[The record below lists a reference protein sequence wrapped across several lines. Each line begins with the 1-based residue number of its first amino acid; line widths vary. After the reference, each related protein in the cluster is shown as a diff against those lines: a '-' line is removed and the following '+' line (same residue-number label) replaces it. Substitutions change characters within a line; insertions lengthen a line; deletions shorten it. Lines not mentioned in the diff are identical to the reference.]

1 MRPRSAGG
9 SSLTASDREGVMQP
23 SRRRFLRLTA
33 GAVALTAAPSV
44 ANAQGFP
51 SRYVRF
57 VIPFPPGGTADPVA
71 RVLANRLSE
80 VWGQQVVV
88 DNRGGAA
95 GNIAA
100 QAVAQAEPDG
110 HTFLLGSIFLA
121 TNPFLFSSVGYDPVT
136 DLAPVTQVGAFPN
149 LMVVPNSS
157 PARSV
162 GEFIAHAKA
171 GRGRVSFASNGI
183 GGTPHLS
190 AELFKRMAG
199 VEMLHVPYRGGGPAI
214 NDLIPGRV
222 DVLFGTLPS
231 TIPLAR
237 TGTLRAL
244 AVTSAERARSAP
256 DIPTIAESGLP
267 GFELL
272 GWNALFMPARTPA
285 DIIAKVHRDTVAAL
299 AHPAVRP
306 KLEEIGVEVTTS
318 TPAELAA
325 YLQSEMAKW
334 GPIIRQIGIKV
345 D

>member
-1 MRPRSAGG
+1 
-9 SSLTASDREGVMQP
+9 MQP
-23 SRRRFLRLTA
+23 SRRQFLRLTA
-33 GAVALTAAPSV
+33 GVVALPAVSRV
-44 ANAQGFP
+44 ASAQGFP

-100 QAVAQAEPDG
+100 QAVAHAEPDG

-121 TNPFLFSSVGYDPVT
+121 TNPFLFSSVGYDPVA
-136 DLAPVTQVGAFPN
+136 DLTPVTQVGAFPN

-162 GEFIAHAKA
+162 RDFIEHAKA
-171 GRGRVSFASNGI
+171 GRGRVSFASNGV

-199 VEMLHVPYRGGGPAI
+199 VEMLHVPYRGGGPAL

-244 AVTSAERARSAP
+244 AVTSLTRARSAP

-267 GFELL
+267 GFELV
-272 GWNALFMPARTPA
+272 GWNALFMPAKTPA
-285 DIIAKVHRDTVAAL
+285 DILAKVHRDTVAAL

-334 GPIIRQIGIKV
+334 GPIIKEIGIKV